1 MREKWMFST
10 LTAVL
15 FSVTLLT
22 VTIDGTSKMQASEE
36 DMRRS
41 YTDLMEPLP
50 ASLAYDSEHPDEIYV
65 NDCGVFVKS
74 KKSDIDYSGEMVVA
88 HDVQQVTKETTLI
101 VAYGAQY
108 IKQRE
113 WK

>member
-1 MREKWMFST
+1 MRQKWMFST

-15 FSVTLLT
+15 FSFTLMGVTF
-22 VTIDGTSKMQASEE
+22 DSTSKMQAFRD
-36 DMRRS
+36 DMSRS

-50 ASLAYDSEHPDEIYV
+50 ASLLYDSEHPDEIHVKDY
-65 NDCGVFVKS
+65 GVFVKS

-101 VAYGAQY
+101 VAYDAQY

>member
-1 MREKWMFST
+1 MRQKWMFST

-15 FSVTLLT
+15 FSFILVGVTF
-22 VTIDGTSKMQASEE
+22 DSTSKLQAFRD
-36 DMRRS
+36 DMSRS

-50 ASLAYDSEHPDEIYV
+50 ASLVYDSEHPDEIYV
-65 NDCGVFVKS
+65 KDCGVFVKS
-74 KKSDIDYSGEMVVA
+74 KKPYIDYSGMVVV
-88 HDVQQVTKETTLI
+88 HDVQQVTKETTLM
-101 VAYGAQY
+101 VAYEAQY

>member
-15 FSVTLLT
+15 FTVTLMG
-22 VTIDGTSKMQASEE
+22 VTFDGTSKMQASGD
-36 DMRRS
+36 DMSRS

-50 ASLAYDSEHPDEIYV
+50 ASLVYDSEHPDEIYV
-65 NDCGVFVKS
+65 KDCGVFVKS
-74 KKSDIDYSGEMVVA
+74 KKPYIDYSGMVVA

-101 VAYGAQY
+101 VAYEAQY

>member
-1 MREKWMFST
+1 MRKKWMLST
-10 LTAVL
+10 STAVL
-15 FSVTLLT
+15 FSVILLA
-22 VTIDGTSKMQASEE
+22 VTFDDNSKMQASGD
-36 DMRRS
+36 DMRKS

-50 ASLAYDSEHPDEIYV
+50 ASLVYDSEHPDEIYV
-65 NDCGVFVKS
+65 KDCGVFVKS
-74 KKSDIDYSGEMVVA
+74 KKPFIDYSGMVVV

-101 VAYGAQY
+101 VAYEAQY